1 MRVLIRSSGF
11 AFHLPVRFCFFF
23 LPQRSKVLFD
33 PQNSLEH
40 KVKEIMHKAFWD
52 YLEDQLKGDPPT
64 YTHAIKL
71 LAEIKEVR

>member
-1 MRVLIRSSGF
+1 MRVVIRSSGF
-11 AFHLPVRFCFFF
+11 AFHLLVRFCFF
-23 LPQRSKVLFD
+23 LAAKVKSSIC